1 MSQLKQSCLQILE
14 VEKYL
19 DDEIDHRLEVIQGL
33 VQDMQ
38 EFEVDETDG
47 IEQQLNLIRT
57 FRRAIEGCQELRNY
71 YEELQK

>member
-1 MSQLKQSCLQILE
+1 MSQLKQSCQQILE

-19 DDEIDHRLEVIQGL
+19 DDEIDHRLEVIAGL

-38 EFEVDETDG
+38 DFDVDETDG

-57 FRRAIEGCQELRNY
+57 FRQAIEGCQELRKY
-71 YEELQK
+71 YEDLQK